1 MKQVFVFLAFIWL
14 IAIIGCAAVDELSS
28 KGAYQDTTKAYAS
41 SMRWS
46 DFDTAKLLVK
56 QPNIPDPDALKNI
69 KITTYEVKQHLVVQE
84 GHKIR
89 QLASISYFKK
99 SDMLLR
105 TISVE
110 EIWEY
115 HKEEKVWYL
124 TKGFPDFK

>member
-1 MKQVFVFLAFIWL
+1 MKQVLVFLLSIWL
-14 IAIIGCAAVDELSS
+14 IATIGCSTIYELSS

-46 DFDTAKLLVK
+46 DFDTATLLVK
-56 QPNIPDPDALKNI
+56 QPDLPGPDVLRNI

-105 TISVE
+105 SIAVE

-115 HKEEKVWYL
+115 HQEEKAWYL
-124 TKGFPDFK
+124 IKGFPDFK

>member
-1 MKQVFVFLAFIWL
+1 MKQVLTLWAIFLAL
-14 IAIIGCAAVDELSS
+14 VLSGCAALDDLSH

-46 DFDTAKLLVK
+46 DFDTARLMVK
-56 QPNIPDPDALKNI
+56 QPNLPSPDTLKNI
-69 KITTYEVKQHLVVQE
+69 KITTYEVKQHLVIQD
-84 GHKIR
+84 GLRIR

-110 EIWEY
+110 EIWELNA
-115 HKEEKVWYL
+115 EDNQWYL
-124 TKGFPDFK
+124 TRGFPDFE

>member
-1 MKQVFVFLAFIWL
+1 MKQVLILLAVIL
-14 IAIIGCAAVDELSS
+14 PLAVSGCAALDDLSH

-46 DFDTAKLLVK
+46 DFDTARLLVK
-56 QPNIPDPDALKNI
+56 QPNLPGPDVLKNI
-69 KITTYEVKQHLVVQE
+69 KITTYEVKQHLVIQD
-84 GHKIR
+84 GLRIR

-110 EIWEY
+110 EIWELNADDNQ
-115 HKEEKVWYL
+115 WYL
-124 TKGFPDFK
+124 TRGFPTFE

>member
-1 MKQVFVFLAFIWL
+1 MKQVFAFLLSIWFI
-14 IAIIGCAAVDELSS
+14 ANIGCSAIDEISS
-28 KGAYQDTTKAYAS
+28 KGAFQDTTKAYAS

-46 DFDTAKLLVK
+46 DFDTATLLVK
-56 QPNIPDPDALKNI
+56 QPNLPGPDVLSNI

-89 QLASISYFKK
+89 QLAGISYFKK
-99 SDMLLR
+99 SDMLLK

-115 HKEEKVWYL
+115 HQEEKVWYL
-124 TKGFPDFK
+124 TKGFPDFE

>member
-1 MKQVFVFLAFIWL
+1 MKQVFVFLMSIWL
-14 IAIIGCAAVDELSS
+14 TATIGCATIDEISS
-28 KGAYQDTTKAYAS
+28 KGAFQDTTKAYAS

-46 DFDTAKLLVK
+46 DFDTATLLVK
-56 QPNIPDPDALKNI
+56 QPNIPGPNTLKNI

-84 GHKIR
+84 GLKIR

-115 HKEEKVWYL
+115 HQEEKVWYL
-124 TKGFPDFK
+124 TKGFPDFE